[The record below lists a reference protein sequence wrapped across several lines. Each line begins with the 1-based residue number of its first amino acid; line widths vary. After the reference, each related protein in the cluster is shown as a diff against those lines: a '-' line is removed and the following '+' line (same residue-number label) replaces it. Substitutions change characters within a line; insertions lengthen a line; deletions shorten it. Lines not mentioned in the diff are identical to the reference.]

1 MHENENLPTKISQK
15 KLKHCI
21 ALQKVEYGFSTI
33 VIQGLFFFALFSFL
47 FFLLIQ
53 LKRMLKLVGML
64 RSPEN
69 RGFSCQ
75 REVFG
80 AELREVECVK
90 YVSSPLELTVFAGN
104 KELSINHQHSYSDIS
119 ADNPNVQ

>member
-1 MHENENLPTKISQK
+1 
-15 KLKHCI
+15 
-21 ALQKVEYGFSTI
+21 
-33 VIQGLFFFALFSFL
+33 
-47 FFLLIQ
+47 
-53 LKRMLKLVGML
+53 MLKLVGML
-64 RSPEN
+64 RSLEN

-75 REVFG
+75 QEVFG

-90 YVSSPLELTVFAGN
+90 YVSSSHLSSGTVFAGN